1 MESAADAK
9 VIDVNK
15 NNDGHVQTVK
25 LHAGDNKF
33 NENGLKYL
41 VRSIHRIQLL
51 LKKMRFDSPM
61 EKQKTNIMKMMNHLE
76 GSHVLMVESCEV
88 ER

>member
-1 MESAADAK
+1 MDSAADAK

-51 LKKMRFDSPM
+51 LKKNEVQFPDG
-61 EKQKTNIMKMMNHLE
+61 ETEDKYNE
-76 GSHVLMVESCEV
+76 DDESS
-88 ER
+88 